1 MDLLKQLG
9 DTPVYV
15 VMGDK
20 DKLVPVATVR
30 QWVDEM
36 KRLKTPVTYEEIAG
50 GDHVRCITQN
60 EAMIGRVFD
69 FFDAASEK
77 AKAKETDAKEKSE
90 KPAPKADDGTKKQA
104 A

>member
-1 MDLLKQLG
+1 
-9 DTPVYV
+9 
-15 VMGDK
+15 
-20 DKLVPVATVR
+20 
-30 QWVDEM
+30 M

-69 FFDAASEK
+69 FFDAASERAK
-77 AKAKETDAKEKSE
+77 AKSKETDAKERSE
-90 KPAPKADDGTKKQA
+90 KPEPKADDGTKKQA

>member
-1 MDLLKQLG
+1 
-9 DTPVYV
+9 
-15 VMGDK
+15 
-20 DKLVPVATVR
+20 
-30 QWVDEM
+30 M

-60 EAMIGRVFD
+60 EAMIRRVFD
-69 FFDAASEK
+69 FFDAASERAK
-77 AKAKETDAKEKSE
+77 AKAESKETDAKEKSE

>member
-1 MDLLKQLG
+1 
-9 DTPVYV
+9 
-15 VMGDK
+15 
-20 DKLVPVATVR
+20 
-30 QWVDEM
+30 M

-69 FFDAASEK
+69 FFDAASERAK
-77 AKAKETDAKEKSE
+77 AKAKETDAKEKPE
-90 KPAPKADDGTKKQA
+90 KPAPKVEDGTKKQA